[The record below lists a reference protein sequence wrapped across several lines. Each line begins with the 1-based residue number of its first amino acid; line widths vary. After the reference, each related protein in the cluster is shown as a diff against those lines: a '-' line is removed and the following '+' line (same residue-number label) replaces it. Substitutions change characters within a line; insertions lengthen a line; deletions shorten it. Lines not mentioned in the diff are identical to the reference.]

1 MKSTR
6 LLFSMLAVGVVA
18 AANAISFSN
27 IGSFGTVDGA
37 ATPLG
42 GATFANAPGINF
54 SLSDGSSVNGVGKNI
69 IVFFTVDAD
78 AGDDFTQ
85 FNLVPVGFLFNGRA
99 KVTVQSVDGA
109 YNQTDVYSQVGTLHL
124 PSQVY
129 PLALKNHYDVTALIQ
144 LGGMDTNQTRVA
156 SLTHL
161 SFIYSEKPVPEP
173 ATLSLGF
180 GLFALIAKKRKI
192 RRDQQS

>member
-6 LLFSMLAVGVVA
+6 LLLSVFAIGAVA
-18 AANAISFSN
+18 MANAISFSN
-27 IGSFGTVDGA
+27 IATAGTIDGV
-37 ATPLG
+37 ATPVG

-54 SLSDGSSVNGVGKNI
+54 SLSDGNSVNGAPKVIGLA
-69 IVFFTVDAD
+69 FTVDAD
-78 AGDDFTQ
+78 SGFDFTQ
-85 FNLVPVGFLFNGRA
+85 FKLVPVGFLFNG
-99 KVTVQSVDGA
+99 KVRVDIHSADGA
-109 YNQTDVYSQVGTLHL
+109 YFQDDVYSQSGTLHL
-124 PSQVY
+124 PDQTY
-129 PLALKNHYDVTALIQ
+129 PLALKNHYDVLAVIH
-144 LGGMDTNQTRVA
+144 LGGTDTRDTRVA